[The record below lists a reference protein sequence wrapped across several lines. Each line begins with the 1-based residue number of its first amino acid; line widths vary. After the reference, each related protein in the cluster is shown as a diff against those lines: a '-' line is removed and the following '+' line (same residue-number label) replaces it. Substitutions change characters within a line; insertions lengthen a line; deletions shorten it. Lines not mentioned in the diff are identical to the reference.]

1 LRLNFLV
8 QVFVQVVVHPKCTA
22 KNMFSCIH
30 SASSHA
36 SVCAFSCT
44 QNSSVF
50 DPLGK
55 DRIRFQMHATYLVLA
70 VPRCPWF
77 RTASPPSTSSELY
90 PPCLLTRRPSVPLCP
105 PQSPLPQPSP
115 VLLNPFVPLSP
126 PCHSLPQSPL
136 GHPLVPLC
144 LLASHPACLANRI
157 P

>member
-8 QVFVQVVVHPKCTA
+8 QVLVQVFVHPKCTA
-22 KNMFSCIH
+22 FCMFSYIH

-36 SVCAFSCT
+36 SVCAFSRT

-55 DRIRFQMHATYLVLA
+55 DRIRFQMHATYLVLS

-90 PPCLLTRRPSVPLCP
+90 PSRLLTRRPSVPLCP

-115 VLLNPFVPLSP
+115 VPLNPFQ
-126 PCHSLPQSPL
+126 SLTMPHTPQFPSPL